1 MKDYTL
7 YILAAWLL
15 TAIVLGAVVLQSL
28 WQAKQ
33 AERDASPGADG

>member
-7 YILAAWLL
+7 YIAAAWLL
-15 TAIVLGAVVLQSL
+15 TAGVLGVLVLQSL

-33 AERDASPGADG
+33 AERDASPDADG